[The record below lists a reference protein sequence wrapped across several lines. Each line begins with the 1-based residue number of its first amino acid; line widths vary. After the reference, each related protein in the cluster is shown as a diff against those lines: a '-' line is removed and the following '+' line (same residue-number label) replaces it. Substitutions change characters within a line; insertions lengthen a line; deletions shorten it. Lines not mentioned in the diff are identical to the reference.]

1 MMITARIEKDGTW
14 WGAHCDIAGVFTQGK
29 SETEARQALADA
41 FEDVVNDPAF
51 KVTVSPLDDGGT
63 VVVEANDPGKLL
75 SVALRY
81 QREVHKLSLADVA
94 DKIGASSRNGYAR
107 YEQGA
112 VPKLETL
119 LEVLKAIAP
128 DVTIALVARKPHKR
142 TAAYDPAGL
151 VARLKKEIAAEPL
164 TPRRPQQQPTRT
176 SKRSHGARTDK
187 TMR

>member
-1 MMITARIEKDGTW
+1 MITARIEKDGIW

-29 SETEARQALADA
+29 SETEARQALAEA

-75 SVALRY
+75 AIALRY

-119 LEVLKAIAP
+119 LDVLKAIAP
-128 DVTIALVARKPHKR
+128 DVTIALIARTPPKR
-142 TAAYDPAGL
+142 DATYDPAGMA
-151 VARLKKEIAAEPL
+151 ARLKRELAAEPP
-164 TPRRPQQQPTRT
+164 PRR
-176 SKRSHGARTDK
+176 RSQKEPVRAKKSYVTRTDK
-187 TMR
+187 RR